1 MLTNRLIS
9 QVFFHFMR
17 FVQRTYETNAVFTS
31 GTHDLQA

>member
-1 MLTNRLIS
+1 M
-9 QVFFHFMR
+9 Q